1 MAITMAQTN
10 PDHQPDRAATAPG
23 ASAAPSAS
31 SSTPQAR
38 YPTGTPALPG
48 ATGIPPMAGP
58 PIPSGV
64 AGSRH
69 EAGPPASPGAAGTQ
83 HKAGATT
90 SPGTGGAP
98 HVAGAPTSQ
107 GAVGVDPVTAPL
119 TYPGTPP
126 WRPAVL
132 VTDAAVLTLQPRHD
146 APMGQWLLQTDDVDA
161 SLDPISRGRLP
172 QGTTPGDLASSDT
185 FTGETQSRS
194 RTTGRRDASKARA
207 DSAEAHRAMVGNAEP
222 DDAEADSAE
231 PESAEPHD
239 AKTDSAGPDAA
250 ARDSAD
256 HPDLQKLPLDRYLR
270 NAGGSPV
277 ASLVPVLAVGS
288 NASPAQLRRKL
299 AHAGLPTLVPITAV
313 RVSGLAVGVSA
324 HVSRPGYLPATPVP
338 DDGAVSDLWLVWLD
352 RAALAA
358 VDATEPNYERIPLPT
373 RYPVRLTT
381 GQPVMRCWVYLSRHG
396 YLINEAEEPRR
407 LTDQATL
414 ISALLAGIP
423 GLPALG
429 GTSPQE
435 WIERTHDP
443 IARDA
448 IREAFR
454 SAGLVRSTAGL

>member
-1 MAITMAQTN
+1 V
-10 PDHQPDRAATAPG
+10 P
-23 ASAAPSAS
+23 
-31 SSTPQAR
+31 
-38 YPTGTPALPG
+38 
-48 ATGIPPMAGP
+48 
-58 PIPSGV
+58 
-64 AGSRH
+64 
-69 EAGPPASPGAAGTQ
+69 
-83 HKAGATT
+83 
-90 SPGTGGAP
+90 
-98 HVAGAPTSQ
+98 
-107 GAVGVDPVTAPL
+107 GAVGVDPITAPL

-132 VTDAAVLTLQPRHD
+132 VTDAAVLALQPRDD
-146 APMGQWLLQTDDVDA
+146 APLGEWLLQTDA
-161 SLDPISRGRLP
+161 ANTLPAPISQDPVPHGA
-172 QGTTPGDLASSDT
+172 TPNDED
-185 FTGETQSRS
+185 
-194 RTTGRRDASKARA
+194 
-207 DSAEAHRAMVGNAEP
+207 
-222 DDAEADSAE
+222 
-231 PESAEPHD
+231 
-239 AKTDSAGPDAA
+239 
-250 ARDSAD
+250 
-256 HPDLQKLPLDRYLR
+256 PDLQEPSLDRYLW

-277 ASLVPVLAVGS
+277 ASFVPVLAVGS

-338 DDGAVSDLWLVWLD
+338 DDGAVSNLWLVWLD
-352 RAALAA
+352 AAALAA

-381 GQPVMRCWVYLSRHG
+381 GRPVMPCWVYLSRHG
-396 YLINEAEEPRR
+396 YLINEAGEPRR

-423 GLPALG
+423 ALRALG

-443 IARDA
+443 AARDA

>member
-1 MAITMAQTN
+1 MTD
-10 PDHQPDRAATAPG
+10 PP
-23 ASAAPSAS
+23 
-31 SSTPQAR
+31 TP
-38 YPTGTPALPG
+38 L
-48 ATGIPPMAGP
+48 
-58 PIPSGV
+58 
-64 AGSRH
+64 
-69 EAGPPASPGAAGTQ
+69 GAAGTP
-83 HKAGATT
+83 HEVGATT
-90 SPGTGGAP
+90 PPGTAGAP
-98 HVAGAPTSQ
+98 HVTGAPTSQ
-107 GAVGVDPVTAPL
+107 GAVGVDPLTAPL

-132 VTDAAVLTLQPRHD
+132 VTDAAVLALQPRHD
-146 APMGQWLLQTDDVDA
+146 APLGQWLLQTDDVGA
-161 SLDPISRGRLP
+161 FPGPTSRGRLP
-172 QGTTPGDLASSDT
+172 QGTTPGDLNSPDT

-194 RTTGRRDASKARA
+194 PTAGRRDAFKARA
-207 DSAEAHRAMVGNAEP
+207 DNAEADRAMAGDAEP
-222 DDAEADSAE
+222 NDAEADRAEPDRAEPDGTQPDSAE
-231 PESAEPHD
+231 LDSAELD
-239 AKTDSAGPDAA
+239 SAELDSAKTDCAGPDAA
-250 ARDSAD
+250 DP
-256 HPDLQKLPLDRYLR
+256 PDLQRLTLDRYLQ

-352 RAALAA
+352 AAALAA

-381 GQPVMRCWVYLSRHG
+381 GQPIMPCWVYLSRHG
-396 YLINEAEEPRR
+396 YLINEAGEPRR

-423 GLPALG
+423 ALRTLG

-443 IARDA
+443 VARDA

>member
-1 MAITMAQTN
+1 MTD
-10 PDHQPDRAATAPG
+10 PP
-23 ASAAPSAS
+23 
-31 SSTPQAR
+31 TP
-38 YPTGTPALPG
+38 
-48 ATGIPPMAGP
+48 
-58 PIPSGV
+58 
-64 AGSRH
+64 
-69 EAGPPASPGAAGTQ
+69 PGAAGTP
-83 HKAGATT
+83 HEAGATT
-90 SPGTGGAP
+90 SPGTDGAP
-98 HVAGAPTSQ
+98 HVTGAPTSQ
-107 GAVGVDPVTAPL
+107 GAVGVDPLTAPL

-132 VTDAAVLTLQPRHD
+132 VTDAAVLALKPRHD
-146 APMGQWLLQTDDVDA
+146 APLGQWLLQTDDVGA
-161 SLDPISRGRLP
+161 SLGPISRARLP
-172 QGTTPGDLASSDT
+172 QDTTPYDLASPDT
-185 FTGETQSRS
+185 FTGGTQSRGL
-194 RTTGRRDASKARA
+194 TAGRRDALKARA
-207 DSAEAHRAMVGNAEP
+207 DNAEGDRAMAGN
-222 DDAEADSAE
+222 
-231 PESAEPHD
+231 AEPHD
-239 AKTDSAGPDAA
+239 AEADRAEPDRAEPDRADPDGSDS
-250 ARDSAD
+250 
-256 HPDLQKLPLDRYLR
+256 PDLQRLTLDRYLQ

-299 AHAGLPTLVPITAV
+299 ANAGLPVLVPITAV

-352 RAALAA
+352 AVALAA

-381 GQPVMRCWVYLSRHG
+381 GQPVMPCWVYLSRHG
-396 YLINEAEEPRR
+396 YLINEAGEPRR

-423 GLPALG
+423 ALRTLG

-443 IARDA
+443 VARDA

-454 SAGLVRSTAGL
+454 SAGLVRPTAGL